1 MTVYAEFQGVHK
13 ASRSLEGLPV
23 NSSAASG
30 RDGGLGSPTLEPTV
44 RPGARPLRAALR
56 GGENGGGGGA
66 ETEAFPVGERSEA
79 PQEAPGER
87 LLRARCSSRTCLPRP
102 GPAPHPAPRPRPLPQ
117 PLWEPRTFGPATPAT
132 LRVPNP
138 TRAACRRAAIRAGR
152 TGRSPE
158 TVGGPGGASVGS
170 WEEGTPRPPLQARPR
185 LLFSLLG
192 TSYRRFSDELRPAPG
207 VDRTVPLWWLL
218 GVPGRDRTLMDP
230 LHLQLSQLRRNLDS
244 GGHTKNASLAPV

>member
-23 NSSAASG
+23 NSSGGAGGEAA
-30 RDGGLGSPTLEPTV
+30 
-44 RPGARPLRAALR
+44 ARAAQL
-56 GGENGGGGGA
+56 A
-66 ETEAFPVGERSEA
+66 DFP
-79 PQEAPGER
+79 
-87 LLRARCSSRTCLPRP
+87 
-102 GPAPHPAPRPRPLPQ
+102 PAPRPRLLPQ
-117 PLWEPRTFGPATPAT
+117 PLWEPRTFGPATAAT
-132 LRVPNP
+132 LRGPNP

-152 TGRSPE
+152 AGRSPDA
-158 TVGGPGGASVGS
+158 VGGPGGAPVGS

-192 TSYRRFSDELRPAPG
+192 TSYRGFSDELRPAPG
-207 VDRTVPLWWLL
+207 VDLTVPLWWLL

-244 GGHTKNASLAPV
+244 GGHTKNASLPPV